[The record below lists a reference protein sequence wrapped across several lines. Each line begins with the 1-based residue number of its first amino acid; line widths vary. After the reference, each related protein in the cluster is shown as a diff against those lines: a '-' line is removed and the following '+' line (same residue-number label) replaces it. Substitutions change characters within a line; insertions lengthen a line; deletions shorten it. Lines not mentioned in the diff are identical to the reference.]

1 MSYDIINGKS
11 NDMQCVTGE
20 HYRITVLASRMLR
33 LEYCESNIFEDRP
46 SVFACCR
53 NFDAPEFE
61 VCRHNGKLEI
71 HTEYLSLFYDEK
83 PSPLADFL

>member
-33 LEYCESNIFEDRP
+33 LEYCESNIFEDLRLYGFDLTNGSQTVLNISMVRFSLILRAFSHFLL
-46 SVFACCR
+46 SV
-53 NFDAPEFE
+53 
-61 VCRHNGKLEI
+61 V
-71 HTEYLSLFYDEK
+71 LF
-83 PSPLADFL
+83 LNHGNR

>member
-33 LEYCESNIFEDRP
+33 LEYCESNIFED
-46 SVFACCR
+46 
-53 NFDAPEFE
+53 
-61 VCRHNGKLEI
+61 
-71 HTEYLSLFYDEK
+71 TELQLK
-83 PSPLADFL
+83 PFLRF